1 MKNKYKVKKIIA
13 LLDKEYPPS
22 HSFIDG
28 MLAIELPRQKDI
40 KVNLLVSGSGGDK
53 VSRYKKAICLS
64 LFYPRKGVYRF
75 LNFFKVVIL
84 LKKLIK
90 KNKNK
95 EIVLFVRNEPIYLLA
110 CSFVKQ
116 NNMKLIFQNSFPHEN
131 VSGHFL
137 KRAVAKW
144 MYKIGGR
151 KVDGLLTVSPKGLL
165 RMQKI
170 LPHVQKGTYIPLL
183 ADTSIIIDDFE
194 LKSKDGLIKFIYI
207 GDHSKPRKLEVIL
220 KAIVKAY
227 EKGLIAEFRFIG
239 GKSEEIEKLR
249 AIEGV
254 NILEGKGILEFV
266 EKIPRDEVWNELMKS
281 DVGMSFI
288 PPDEHYIEASPTKLA
303 EYMGVGLAVVASYG
317 IDLQEEFVQNSGA
330 GILCYWSEDSIVECL
345 ASICSDANN
354 LIAMKKSGYCY
365 VKEKMN
371 YREYVD
377 VFRRLMQ

>member
-1 MKNKYKVKKIIA
+1 MKKIIA

-22 HSFIDG
+22 HSFVDG
-28 MLAIELPRQKDI
+28 MLATELPRQKDI
-40 KVNLLVSGSGGDK
+40 KVNLLVSGSSEDK
-53 VSRYKKAICLS
+53 VIRYKKAACLP
-64 LFYPRKGVYRF
+64 LLYPRQGIYRF
-75 LNFFKVVIL
+75 LNFFKAVVL

-90 KNKNK
+90 KNKNQ

-116 NNMKLIFQNSFPHEN
+116 KNMKLIFQNSFPHEN

-137 KRAVAKW
+137 KRTIAKW

-151 KVDGLLTVSPKGLL
+151 KVDALLTVSPKGLS
-165 RMQKI
+165 RMQNI
-170 LPHVQKGTYIPLL
+170 LPHVQKGNYIPLL
-183 ADTSIIIDDFE
+183 ADINLNIENFG
-194 LKSKDGLIKFIYI
+194 LKGKDGKVKFIYI
-207 GDHSKPRKLEVIL
+207 GDHSEPRKLEVIL
-220 KAIVKAY
+220 KAIVKAH

-239 GKSEEIEKLR
+239 GKSEQINKLKT
-249 AIEGV
+249 IDGV
-254 NILEGKGILEFV
+254 NILEKKRVLEFI
-266 EKIPRDEVWNELMKS
+266 EKIPRDEIWNELIKS
-281 DVGMSFI
+281 DVGISFI

-303 EYMGVGLAVVASYG
+303 EYMGMGLAVVASYG

-330 GILCYWSEDSIVECL
+330 GILCYWNEDSIAECL

-354 LIAMKKSGYCY
+354 LIAMKKSGYYY

-377 VFRRLMQ
+377 VFRILMQ